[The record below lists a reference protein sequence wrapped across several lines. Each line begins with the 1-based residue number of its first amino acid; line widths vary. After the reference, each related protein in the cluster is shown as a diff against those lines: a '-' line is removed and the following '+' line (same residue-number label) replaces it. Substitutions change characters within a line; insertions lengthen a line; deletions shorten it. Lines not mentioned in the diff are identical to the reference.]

1 MPQFTALQLEN
12 RVRAAADTHDNYVE
26 KSMIWGWLDRERKI
40 LDMLIARKGLVLN
53 RSSYDIALVG
63 DGSEYTLSPSPGI
76 MAVLGVY
83 EVDTASGQGTRF
95 RRLKRA
101 SNADPPRMYT
111 ASKATHYSLF
121 TDPAGDLNIE
131 LRPIPAGGTYRVY
144 YLSEPIPISDDIQV
158 VTYPAGWEEFLV
170 LGAAISALAREESS
184 NPVLER
190 QYREA
195 GPRIEAEI
203 AALET
208 AESQV
213 IRNVDDLYGVTEWSM
228 YPSFDRSDFML
239 V

>member
-1 MPQFTALQLEN
+1 MPQFNALQLEN

-40 LDMLIARKGLVLN
+40 LDMLIARKGLVQN
-53 RSSYDIALVG
+53 RSIYDIPLTG
-63 DGSEYTLSPSPGI
+63 DGSEYTLPTGM

-95 RRLKRA
+95 RRLRRA
-101 SNADPPRMYT
+101 SNVDPPRMYNSNK
-111 ASKATHYSLF
+111 ASSYSLY
-121 TDPAGDLNIE
+121 TDSAGDLNIE
-131 LRPIPAGGTYRVY
+131 LRPIPSGGTYRVY
-144 YLSEPIPISDDIQV
+144 YLAEPAEITSDIDII
-158 VTYPAGWEEFLV
+158 TYPAGWEEFLV
-170 LGAAISALAREESS
+170 LGAAISALAREEST
-184 NPVLER
+184 NPVIER

-208 AESQV
+208 GESQV
-213 IRNVDDLYGVTEWSM
+213 IRNVDGLYGSSEWSS
-228 YPSFDRSDFML
+228 YPTFDRSDISL